1 VSAPLVIIPRRQESA
16 DCAVVALSMWLG
28 LPYTQVAAAV
38 ATVRPMALVEG
49 MWQTEILKVARIFDR
64 TLKVRRKFNIEDRP
78 SGLLMLDMVDNH
90 HAVLLFEGCIVS
102 DGKVWNYEAF
112 MQQAKA
118 KALSLLTEDE

>member
-1 VSAPLVIIPRRQESA
+1 MSSPLVIIPRRQEHA

-38 ATVRPMALVEG
+38 ATVRPLALVDG
-49 MWQTEILKVARIFDR
+49 MWQTEIVKVARIFDR
-64 TLKVRRKFNIEDRP
+64 VLKVRRRFNIDDRP
-78 SGLLMLDMVDNH
+78 SGLLMLDMGDGH

-112 MQQAKA
+112 MQQSHA
-118 KALSLLTEDE
+118 KALSLLVEDE

>member
-1 VSAPLVIIPRRQESA
+1 
-16 DCAVVALSMWLG
+16 MWLG